1 MRAPAMLAVRE
12 IQKLPTG
19 SRAYLVSEAVRAE
32 HESFRFLAP
41 HVTVRDLSAEQIR
54 QSPPRL
60 DAPLVIFVF
69 DDAPTDLRGVLEK
82 AYPGCRIE
90 GFIDG
95 WNLPV
100 FTVFRAHPPG
110 LEVHPQEA
118 VPPSRRLS
126 DQPGAGLVAL
136 ATLGVIL
143 LFVQRF
149 CAARAANAP

>member
-1 MRAPAMLAVRE
+1 
-12 IQKLPTG
+12 
-19 SRAYLVSEAVRAE
+19 VRAE

-41 HVTVRDLSAEQIR
+41 HVTVRNLSPEEIR
-54 QSPPRL
+54 QGPPQL

-69 DDAPTDLRGVLEK
+69 DDAPADLRGVLER

-126 DQPGAGLVAL
+126 DLPGAGLVAL
-136 ATLGVIL
+136 AALGVIL
-143 LFVQRF
+143 LFAQRF
-149 CAARAANAP
+149 RAAGAANVP